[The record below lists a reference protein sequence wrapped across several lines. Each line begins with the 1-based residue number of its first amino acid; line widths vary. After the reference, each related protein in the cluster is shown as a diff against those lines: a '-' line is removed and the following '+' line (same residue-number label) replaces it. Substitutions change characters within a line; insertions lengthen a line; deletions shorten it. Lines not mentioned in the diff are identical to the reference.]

1 MMKIFF
7 DDGLKAAT
15 NRAREREREI
25 LVVEEEDVER
35 CVRVDLLSPSAPSRP
50 LDCPL

>member
-15 NRAREREREI
+15 NRARERER
-25 LVVEEEDVER
+25 DFGSGR
-35 CVRVDLLSPSAPSRP
+35 RGCRAMCKSRP
-50 LDCPL
+50 TFTVSAI